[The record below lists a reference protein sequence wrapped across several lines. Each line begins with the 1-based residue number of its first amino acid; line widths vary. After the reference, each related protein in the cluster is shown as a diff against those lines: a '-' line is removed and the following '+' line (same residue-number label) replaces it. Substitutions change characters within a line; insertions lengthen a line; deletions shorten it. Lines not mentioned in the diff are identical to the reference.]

1 MKGELNLARTKKC
14 DECRKDCI
22 KENMVQVDYMTKN
35 GNVKTKM
42 YCSEECSKA
51 KEIRKKLIE
60 DTNNLLESI
69 LEMPIRTNM
78 YFNKLYSP
86 IVNHYGY
93 KIIYDMLHNEY
104 GYICDALN
112 KDFVTA
118 NVKIKYFMAIVQNKI
133 EEYKKIEDNEVKL
146 QEVLNVKFRDDEII
160 EIKNRGN
167 RKKKKKNPVIDMFNV

>member
-1 MKGELNLARTKKC
+1 MARTKKC

-22 KENMVQVDYMTKN
+22 KNEMVQVDYMTRK
-35 GNVKTKM
+35 GNIKTKM

-51 KEIRKKLIE
+51 KEVRKQLIE

-86 IVNHYGY
+86 IVNYYGY
-93 KIIYDMLHNEY
+93 KVIYDMLHREY
-104 GYICDALN
+104 GHICESLN

-133 EEYKKIEDNEVKL
+133 EDYKKVEENNKI
-146 QEVLNVKFRDDEII
+146 DETPSVFMDE
-160 EIKNRGN
+160 EIVIREQRVTK
-167 RKKKKKNPVIDMFNV
+167 RKSIFEI

>member
-1 MKGELNLARTKKC
+1 MARTKKC
-14 DECRKDCI
+14 DECKKDCI
-22 KENMVQVDYMTKN
+22 KENMVQIDYMTRK
-35 GNVKTKM
+35 GNIKTKM

-51 KEIRKKLIE
+51 KEVRKQLIE

-69 LEMPIRTNM
+69 LEMPVRTNM

-93 KIIYDMLHNEY
+93 KIIYDMLHSEY
-104 GYICDALN
+104 GYICDSLN

-133 EEYKKIEDNEVKL
+133 EDYKKVEENNKI
-146 QEVLNVKFRDDEII
+146 DETPSVFMDE
-160 EIKNRGN
+160 EIVIKEQRVTK
-167 RKKKKKNPVIDMFNV
+167 RKSIFEI

>member
-1 MKGELNLARTKKC
+1 MARTKKC
-14 DECRKDCI
+14 DECRKDCM
-22 KENMVQVDYMTKN
+22 KNEMVQIDYMTRK
-35 GNVKTKM
+35 GNIKTKM

-51 KEIRKKLIE
+51 KEVRKQLIE

-86 IVNHYGY
+86 IVNYYGY
-93 KIIYDMLHNEY
+93 KVIYDMLHSEY
-104 GYICDALN
+104 GYICDSLN

-133 EEYKKIEDNEVKL
+133 EDYKKIEENNKI
-146 QEVLNVKFRDDEII
+146 DETPSVFMDE
-160 EIKNRGN
+160 EIVIKEQRVTK
-167 RKKKKKNPVIDMFNV
+167 RKSIFEI

>member
-1 MKGELNLARTKKC
+1 MARTKKC
-14 DECRKDCI
+14 DECKKDCI
-22 KENMVQVDYMTKN
+22 KENMVQVDYMTRK
-35 GNVKTKM
+35 GNIKTKM

-51 KEIRKKLIE
+51 KEVRKQLIE

-86 IVNHYGY
+86 IINHYGY
-93 KIIYDMLHNEY
+93 KVVYDMLHSEY
-104 GYICDALN
+104 GYICDSLN

-133 EEYKKIEDNEVKL
+133 EDYRKIDIVEKEEETNIEFV
-146 QEVLNVKFRDDEII
+146 EIPTVKF
-160 EIKNRGN
+160 N
-167 RKKKKKNPVIDMFNV
+167 KKEKKSIFDI

>member
-1 MKGELNLARTKKC
+1 MARTKKC
-14 DECRKDCI
+14 DECRKDCM
-22 KENMVQVDYMTKN
+22 KENMVQIDYMTRK
-35 GNVKTKM
+35 GNIKTKM

-51 KEIRKKLIE
+51 KETRKQLIE

-93 KIIYDMLHNEY
+93 KVIYDMLHSEY
-104 GYICDALN
+104 GYICDFLN

-133 EEYKKIEDNEVKL
+133 EDYKKIDVVEKEEETNIEFV
-146 QEVLNVKFRDDEII
+146 EIPTVKF
-160 EIKNRGN
+160 N
-167 RKKKKKNPVIDMFNV
+167 KKEKKSIFDI

>member
-1 MKGELNLARTKKC
+1 MARTKKC
-14 DECRKDCI
+14 DECKKDCI
-22 KENMVQVDYMTKN
+22 KENMVQVDYMTRK
-35 GNVKTKM
+35 GNIKTKM

-51 KEIRKKLIE
+51 KEVRKQLIE

-93 KIIYDMLHNEY
+93 KVVYDMLHSEY
-104 GYICDALN
+104 GYICDSLN

-133 EEYKKIEDNEVKL
+133 EDYRKIDIVEKEEETNIEFV
-146 QEVLNVKFRDDEII
+146 EIPTVKF
-160 EIKNRGN
+160 N
-167 RKKKKKNPVIDMFNV
+167 KKEKKSIFDI

>member
-1 MKGELNLARTKKC
+1 MARTKKC
-14 DECRKDCI
+14 DECRKDCM
-22 KENMVQVDYMTKN
+22 KNEMVQIDYMTRK
-35 GNVKTKM
+35 GNIKTKM

-51 KEIRKKLIE
+51 KEARKQLIE

-86 IVNHYGY
+86 IVNYYGY
-93 KIIYDMLHNEY
+93 KVIYDMLHSEY
-104 GYICDALN
+104 GHICESLN

-133 EEYKKIEDNEVKL
+133 EDYKKTDIVEKEEETNIEVVEIPT
-146 QEVLNVKFRDDEII
+146 VKF
-160 EIKNRGN
+160 N
-167 RKKKKKNPVIDMFNV
+167 KKEKKSIFDI

>member
-1 MKGELNLARTKKC
+1 MARTKKC

-42 YCSEECSKA
+42 YCSEECSNA
-51 KEIRKKLIE
+51 KETRKKLIE

-86 IVNHYGY
+86 IVSHYGY
-93 KIIYDMLHNEY
+93 KAIYDM
-104 GYICDALN
+104 
-112 KDFVTA
+112 
-118 NVKIKYFMAIVQNKI
+118 
-133 EEYKKIEDNEVKL
+133 
-146 QEVLNVKFRDDEII
+146 
-160 EIKNRGN
+160 
-167 RKKKKKNPVIDMFNV
+167 

>member
-1 MKGELNLARTKKC
+1 MARTKKC

-22 KENMVQVDYMTKN
+22 KENMVQVDYMTRK
-35 GNVKTKM
+35 GNIKTKM

-51 KEIRKKLIE
+51 KEARKQLIE

-86 IVNHYGY
+86 IVNYYGY
-93 KIIYDMLHNEY
+93 KVIYDMLHSEY
-104 GYICDALN
+104 GHICESLN

-133 EEYKKIEDNEVKL
+133 EDYKKTDIVEKEEETNIEVVEIPT
-146 QEVLNVKFRDDEII
+146 VKF
-160 EIKNRGN
+160 N
-167 RKKKKKNPVIDMFNV
+167 KKEKKSIFDI

>member
-1 MKGELNLARTKKC
+1 MARTKKC
-14 DECRKDCI
+14 DECRKDCM
-22 KENMVQVDYMTKN
+22 KNEMVQIDYMTRK
-35 GNVKTKM
+35 GNIKTKM

-51 KEIRKKLIE
+51 KEARKQLIE

-86 IVNHYGY
+86 IVNYYGY
-93 KIIYDMLHNEY
+93 KVIYDMLHSEY
-104 GYICDALN
+104 GHICESLN

-133 EEYKKIEDNEVKL
+133 EDYRKIDIVEKEEETNIEVV
-146 QEVLNVKFRDDEII
+146 EIPTVKF
-160 EIKNRGN
+160 N
-167 RKKKKKNPVIDMFNV
+167 KKEKKSIFDI

>member
-86 IVNHYGY
+86 IVSHYGY
-93 KIIYDMLHNEY
+93 KAIYDMLHSEY

-112 KDFVTA
+112 KDFITA

-133 EEYKKIEDNEVKL
+133 EDYKNTTQTKETEKEANI
-146 QEVLNVKFRDDEII
+146 EII
-160 EIKNRGN
+160 EIPKVEFKNKT
-167 RKKKKKNPVIDMFNV
+167 KKSIFDI

>member
-1 MKGELNLARTKKC
+1 MARTKKC

-22 KENMVQVDYMTKN
+22 KEEMVQVDYMTKK

-42 YCSEECSKA
+42 YCSKECSEA
-51 KEIRKKLIE
+51 KEIRAKLIE
-60 DTNNLLESI
+60 DSNNLLEDI

-93 KIIYDMLHNEY
+93 KAIYDMLHNEY
-104 GYICDALN
+104 EYIYNALN
-112 KDFVTA
+112 KDFITA

-133 EEYKKIEDNEVKL
+133 EDYKKIEEIEKEETNIEFV
-146 QEVLNVKFRDDEII
+146 EMPTFKF
-160 EIKNRGN
+160 N
-167 RKKKKKNPVIDMFNV
+167 KKEKKSIFDI

>member
-1 MKGELNLARTKKC
+1 MARTKKC

-22 KENMVQVDYMTKN
+22 KENMVQVDYMTRK
-35 GNVKTKM
+35 GNIKTKM

-51 KEIRKKLIE
+51 KEVRKQLIE

-86 IVNHYGY
+86 IINHYGY
-93 KIIYDMLHNEY
+93 KVVYDMLHSEY
-104 GYICDALN
+104 GYICDSLN

-133 EEYKKIEDNEVKL
+133 EDYRKIDIVEKEEETNIEFV
-146 QEVLNVKFRDDEII
+146 EIPTVKF
-160 EIKNRGN
+160 N
-167 RKKKKKNPVIDMFNV
+167 KKEKKSIFDI

>member
-1 MKGELNLARTKKC
+1 MSLARTKKC

-42 YCSEECSKA
+42 YCSEECSNA
-51 KEIRKKLIE
+51 KETRKKLIE

-86 IVNHYGY
+86 IVSHYGY
-93 KIIYDMLHNEY
+93 KAIYDMLHSEY

-112 KDFVTA
+112 KDFITA

-133 EEYKKIEDNEVKL
+133 EDYKNTTQIIQTIESKEEDVY
-146 QEVLNVKFRDDEII
+146 
-160 EIKNRGN
+160 EIKNRG
-167 RKKKKKNPVIDMFNV
+167 KKKRKNKKSIFDI